1 MDSDPGLADVRGC
14 RSTQNKRQETKQTLG
29 TGTLKV
35 NKTSFKSDAGTPS
48 AGKTRARKPPQW
60 RLPSVAAQAPPSLSG
75 KAQRVHGGRQWRAS
89 QVLLHF
95 EAGVT
100 TLSFAWWPP

>member
-1 MDSDPGLADVRGC
+1 MLGHPVQAKHVHASRLSGDSP
-14 RSTQNKRQETKQTLG
+14 
-29 TGTLKV
+29 
-35 NKTSFKSDAGTPS
+35 
-48 AGKTRARKPPQW
+48 
-60 RLPSVAAQAPPSLSG
+60 VAAQAPPSLSG